1 MRRALFVAAV
11 LSIASP
17 GVTPC
22 QTAPD
27 AAQLEALLAEFLA
40 GASRNDA
47 AVHERFWADS
57 LVYTRSTG
65 RRIGKADIL
74 KDVRAAPPAGP
85 RVSYTSYSAE
95 DVRIQQFGDT
105 ALVAFRLVG
114 TIESDGRAER
124 AEFLNTGTF
133 VKRDARWQAVAWQST
148 RAALPEAE
156 ARVQVTAVDTAL
168 HAALLAADV
177 KALEPL
183 LHESFVWTHSN
194 GTRLPARELFEQLAS
209 GRLRYARLETNNVTL
224 SIHGPTA
231 VVRGDSLRQR
241 SANPQTPGSGDPEA
255 FPIFYTLT
263 LVNDGGAW
271 KAVAMHTSRP

>member
-1 MRRALFVAAV
+1 M
-11 LSIASP
+11 
-17 GVTPC
+17 
-22 QTAPD
+22 
-27 AAQLEALLAEFLA
+27 
-40 GASRNDA
+40 
-47 AVHERFWADS
+47 
-57 LVYTRSTG
+57 
-65 RRIGKADIL
+65 

-85 RVSYTSYSAE
+85 NVSYTSYSAE
-95 DVRIQQFGDT
+95 DVQVQQFGDT

-114 TIESDGRAER
+114 TIESGGRAER

-133 VKRDARWQAVAWQST
+133 VKRDGRWQAVAWQST
-148 RAALPEAE
+148 RAALPETE
-156 ARVQVTAVDTAL
+156 ARVQVAAVDSAL

-183 LHESFVWTHSN
+183 LHDSFVWTHSN

-231 VVRGDSLRQR
+231 VVRADSLRQR
-241 SANPQTPGSGDPEA
+241 RANPQTPGSGDPEA